1 MAELTG
7 RGDELVDGAAGDHLL
22 QEMLGAGGFG
32 H

>member
-7 RGDELVDGAAGDHLL
+7 HGDELVDGAAGGHLL